1 MAYTV
6 LLLPVAE
13 REWRKLPHEI
23 QTRVNHALLALENT
37 PRPRGATKLS
47 GSSGRWRI
55 RVGDYRIICSI
66 DDTAQEVTTMRIAH
80 RRQVYR

>member
-23 QTRVNHALLALENT
+23 QTRVNHALTGARKHSPATRRDQAL
-37 PRPRGATKLS
+37 R
-47 GSSGRWRI
+47 
-55 RVGDYRIICSI
+55 
-66 DDTAQEVTTMRIAH
+66 
-80 RRQVYR
+80 